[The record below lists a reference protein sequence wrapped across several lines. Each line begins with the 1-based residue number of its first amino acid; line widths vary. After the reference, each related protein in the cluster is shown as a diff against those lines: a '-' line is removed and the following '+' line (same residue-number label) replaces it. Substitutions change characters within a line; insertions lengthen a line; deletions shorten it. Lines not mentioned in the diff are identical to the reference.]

1 MNFKIFSTKG
11 LLILYT
17 FLVLLW
23 TYAPIAILVIFSFK
37 AGKAMTFPFE
47 GFSLRWYS
55 ILLSKPALISAFLRS
70 VELGVTVMIV
80 VIVVCITTS
89 LALRKP
95 FPGRDIL
102 FYMVML
108 GMVTPGIIYGIGAAL
123 LYKMVFNLQKLS
135 LWTALPVHVVWGLP
149 FGVILTLARFDPQ
162 LSDYES
168 VARTLGANGWIVFR
182 KITFPLISNQIL
194 AAGLFGFTLSFSE
207 LMRSLFVL
215 GGPPTLPIYVYSWMG
230 GLSLTPEFYALGT
243 LTVAAAVIML
253 VLIKVFMG
261 RAYGKRLI

>member
-1 MNFKIFSTKG
+1 M
-11 LLILYT
+11 
-17 FLVLLW
+17 LV
-23 TYAPIAILVIFSFK
+23 VFSFK

-47 GFSLRWYS
+47 GFSLKWYS
-55 ILLSKPALISAFLRS
+55 VLFNKPALISAFLRS
-70 VELGVTVMIV
+70 IELAITVMIV
-80 VIVVCITTS
+80 TIVVCITTS
-89 LALRKP
+89 LALRNP
-95 FPGRDIL
+95 FPGRDIV

-108 GMVTPGIIYGIGAAL
+108 GIVTPGIIHGIGAAL

-135 LWTALPVHVVWGLP
+135 LWTGLPIHVVWSLP
-149 FGVILTLARFDPQ
+149 FGILLTLARFDPQ

-207 LMRSLFVL
+207 LMRSLFVI

-243 LTVAAAVIML
+243 LTIAAVVIIL
-253 VLIKVFMG
+253 VLIKVLMG